1 MLRVDRV
8 DGTALPSGPHL
19 LLLLYLL
26 SPNRNIPALVA
37 SRKASSLEI
46 VMTPCLM
53 KRVIL
58 PIGL

>member
-1 MLRVDRV
+1 M
-8 DGTALPSGPHL
+8 
-19 LLLLYLL
+19 
-26 SPNRNIPALVA
+26 PALVA

-58 PIGL
+58 PIGW

>member
-8 DGTALPSGPHL
+8 DGEALPSGLHL
-19 LLLLYLL
+19 LLFSYLL
-26 SPNRNIPALVA
+26 TPARNMPALVA

-58 PIGL
+58 PIGW